1 MATIID
7 KVMIA
12 LGIDASGMQTGADES
27 GKQIDRVEKKA
38 DEAKAKLAS
47 IGQSVDDFG
56 KKAGHVLMGF
66 VAPVLAAVSVGKMIG
81 GYFSDVAAVAEA
93 TGAYNKTLE
102 ETRLKKAQLQRISKD
117 DIEFYKKSREA
128 LVKFNIA
135 MGDFA
140 AAAMRS
146 VMPAMEKM
154 IGWLGKVTDW
164 VSRNPDN
171 IIRFMRVLGAVVGTV
186 LIPVFVRW
194 AAVLLANPITWI
206 VGLVLALA
214 LAIDDLVVY
223 LKGGRSS
230 LDALWKSMGLVKGD
244 TAALAKMIAWLKDT
258 GLSLAKALGVL
269 LTAFAAF
276 KVVTGIINGVK
287 IAWTA
292 FTASVWA
299 NPLVLAL
306 GLVALAAWM
315 LYRNWDDVCSGAQA
329 LAEDIADF
337 FTGWGRGIAD
347 GFFALADDIGDAWD
361 SVADFFA
368 GLIADASSSLS
379 DFGTLCSDKASAAGD
394 AIGTAFS
401 TALSAVGDVWQGM
414 KDGAGAV
421 VDDIETAFSGLTS
434 WFSSLWNKIAGVFGS
449 AIDGIKSKIS
459 GVAGMLGIEMG
470 GSEEK
475 KTGGGLLTPEEYEK
489 QKQIALAGA
498 KRREAAASAAPVPT
512 ADGRKQTVVGGVQAV
527 LAGAGRAQAVRMA
540 PVSSSSFSS
549 VRNSSQTSSVRNDN
563 RRQEVNIT
571 INGNADRGTAQQ
583 IGNTVSDTFKSGA
596 MSPVQ

>member
-1 MATIID
+1 
-7 KVMIA
+7 
-12 LGIDASGMQTGADES
+12 
-27 GKQIDRVEKKA
+27 
-38 DEAKAKLAS
+38 
-47 IGQSVDDFG
+47 
-56 KKAGHVLMGF
+56 MGF

-470 GSEEK
+470 DSEGK

-498 KRREAAASAAPVPT
+498 KRREAAVSAAPVPT